1 MNSGQTDECVCG
13 AAMSN
18 DKSLSQIWS
27 EKAAE
32 RWRTDFDDLNREQGG
47 VQFNKLH
54 RFIGPNSAFIGNP
67 DKKKGDDEA
76 VHQFSE
82 IIQDTQERLSRQFQ
96 QFYTE
101 AREFYRSGLDKID
114 EMENELGAL
123 EAEYERR
130 TIRLS
135 DGRRVYVDES
145 GNYIYQDAAGNWQ
158 ALEDA
163 AIPEAKA
170 QHEKLGA
177 AAITGKQKDD
187 LDDLRHNM
195 ASTKDRMIRNNEE
208 LDALE
213 EKREA
218 GKLTEEEYKRAQE
231 RQQQDQSALD
241 SLMDQKE
248 KLKSDL
254 KASGEIE
261 AYHDETTEL
270 YSGLGNSAFDDDS
283 NYQDT
288 KRTVSASGSALE
300 GAGQLTDAFASASNG
315 APVDQPAITQPAPA
329 VNKPA
334 GTNPGIA
341 G

>member
-1 MNSGQTDECVCG
+1 MNSGQIDECVCG

-67 DKKKGDDEA
+67 DKKKEDDEA
-76 VHQFSE
+76 AHQFSE
-82 IIQDTQERLSRQFQ
+82 FIQDTQERLSRQFQ

-114 EMENELGAL
+114 EMENELDAL

-145 GNYIYQDAAGNWQ
+145 GNYIYQDAGGNWQ

-187 LDDLRHNM
+187 LDDYRQSLD
-195 ASTKDRMIRNNEE
+195 ATKNSMIRNNEE
-208 LDALE
+208 LEVLE
-213 EKREA
+213 EKRKDGA
-218 GKLTEEEYKRAQE
+218 LTKEEYEQARE
-231 RQQQDQSALD
+231 NRQQDQSAFDSLSKKRDKLLNSLD
-241 SLMDQKE
+241 SENAMSATQK
-248 KLKSDL
+248 
-254 KASGEIE
+254 
-261 AYHDETTEL
+261 ETTEF
-270 YSGLGNSAFDDDS
+270 YDGISGSMFNSDTIS
-283 NYQDT
+283 QDN

-300 GAGQLTDAFASASNG
+300 GAGQLTNAFASASNG
-315 APVDQPAITQPAPA
+315 ATTDQPVIPQQAPA

>member
-1 MNSGQTDECVCG
+1 MER
-13 AAMSN
+13 
-18 DKSLSQIWS
+18 SLTEIWQQVAS
-27 EKAAE
+27 LKWQ
-32 RWRTDFDDLNREQGG
+32 RNFDDLNRERGG

-67 DKKKGDDEA
+67 DKKKEDDEA

-114 EMENELGAL
+114 EMENELDAL

-145 GNYIYQDAAGNWQ
+145 GNYIYQDADGNWQ

-170 QHEKLGA
+170 QHERLGA
-177 AAITGKQKDD
+177 AAITRKQKDD
-187 LDDLRHNM
+187 LDDYRQSLD
-195 ASTKDRMIRNNEE
+195 ATKNSMIRNNEE
-208 LDALE
+208 LGALE
-213 EKREA
+213 EKRKA
-218 GKLTEEEYKRAQE
+218 GKLNEEEYKQAQE
-231 RQQQDQSALD
+231 RQQQDQSAFDSLSKKRDKLLNSLD
-241 SLMDQKE
+241 SENAMSATQK
-248 KLKSDL
+248 
-254 KASGEIE
+254 
-261 AYHDETTEL
+261 ETTEFYDGL
-270 YSGLGNSAFDDDS
+270 SGSIFDSDTIS
-283 NYQDT
+283 QDN

-334 GTNPGIA
+334 GTNPGIT

>member
-1 MNSGQTDECVCG
+1 MER
-13 AAMSN
+13 
-18 DKSLSQIWS
+18 SLTEIWQQVAS
-27 EKAAE
+27 LKWQ
-32 RWRTDFDDLNREQGG
+32 RNFDDLNREQGG

-67 DKKKGDDEA
+67 DKKKEDDEA

-114 EMENELGAL
+114 EMENELDAL

-145 GNYIYQDAAGNWQ
+145 GNYIYQDTGGNWQ

-187 LDDLRHNM
+187 LDDLRQNM

-208 LDALE
+208 LDTLE
-213 EKREA
+213 EKRKA
-218 GKLTEEEYKRAQE
+218 GKLTEEEYKQAQE
-231 RQQQDQSALD
+231 RQQQDQSAFDSLSKKRDKLLNSLD
-241 SLMDQKE
+241 SENAMSATQK
-248 KLKSDL
+248 
-254 KASGEIE
+254 
-261 AYHDETTEL
+261 ETTEFYDGL
-270 YSGLGNSAFDDDS
+270 SGSIFDSDTIS
-283 NYQDT
+283 QDN

-334 GTNPGIA
+334 GNNPGIT